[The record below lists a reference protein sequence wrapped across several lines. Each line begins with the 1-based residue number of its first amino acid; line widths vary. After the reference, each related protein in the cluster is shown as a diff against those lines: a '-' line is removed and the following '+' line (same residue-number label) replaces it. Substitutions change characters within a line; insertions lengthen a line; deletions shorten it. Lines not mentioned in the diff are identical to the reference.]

1 MLMIYCQRRNMSNIR
16 EKIAELGC
24 YCNEHPHYQ
33 GVYNIYLFLC
43 RLCYKQF
50 MKELKV
56 GERVTITLE
65 AVEQKTCKGCF
76 FDNYG
81 CNASDMFKCG
91 YANRSDGKGII
102 FKEVKE

>member
-1 MLMIYCQRRNMSNIR
+1 
-16 EKIAELGC
+16 
-24 YCNEHPHYQ
+24 
-33 GVYNIYLFLC
+33 
-43 RLCYKQF
+43 

-56 GERVTITLE
+56 GERVSITLE

-91 YANRSDGKGII
+91 HANM
-102 FKEVKE
+102 

>member
-1 MLMIYCQRRNMSNIR
+1 
-16 EKIAELGC
+16 
-24 YCNEHPHYQ
+24 
-33 GVYNIYLFLC
+33 
-43 RLCYKQF
+43 

-56 GERVTITLE
+56 GERVSITLE

-91 YANRSDGKGII
+91 YANRSDGKGLLPMQKSAGQKCSSTSRLVLLKISTLLII
-102 FKEVKE
+102 KHIVHSHA

>member
-1 MLMIYCQRRNMSNIR
+1 
-16 EKIAELGC
+16 
-24 YCNEHPHYQ
+24 
-33 GVYNIYLFLC
+33 
-43 RLCYKQF
+43 

-56 GERVTITLE
+56 GERVTIILE

>member
-1 MLMIYCQRRNMSNIR
+1 MSKEEIENMILEIVREEIEEQENIND
-16 EKIAELGC
+16 G
-24 YCNEHPHYQ
+24 
-33 GVYNIYLFLC
+33 
-43 RLCYKQF
+43 
-50 MKELKV
+50 
-56 GERVTITLE
+56 
-65 AVEQKTCKGCF
+65 CKGCF